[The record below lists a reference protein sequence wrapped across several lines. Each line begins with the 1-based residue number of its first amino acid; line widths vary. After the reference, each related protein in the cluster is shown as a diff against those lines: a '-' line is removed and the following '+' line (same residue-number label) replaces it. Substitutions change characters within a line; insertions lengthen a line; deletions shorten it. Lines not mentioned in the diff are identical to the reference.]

1 MPHRHLFSLSTIQSQ
16 ITAII
21 LFGLIII
28 VVGGSMLEQRVGNDY
43 PMLDID
49 TVDTYADRVFAL
61 SSILKTAT
69 LEERDVVVLAARRAG
84 WDLTLQPSSLKT
96 TFTTTSPAESMLDA
110 VVDFLFAPDGTQTP
124 VGGWKTFLN
133 GKRVVSAEVDEQTM
147 LVLGGFQ
154 DTAFWNELLAR
165 GPHYLV
171 ALITLI
177 VLFSSFAVRAI
188 TRPLRKI
195 AAAAANADI
204 TSGRMIFEEKGSVE
218 IVAVARSL
226 NGMSDRITTMIEGR
240 TRMLRGVSHDLRTPL
255 TRLRLRAERA
265 CEGELRDML
274 LADISRIDS
283 LLRDSLRYLR
293 DDYNRE
299 TVETVDLA
307 SMLQTIC
314 NEFSDIGHNV
324 SYFGPNRLPARFK
337 PVAITRAV
345 NNLCENAVKF
355 GSNVE
360 ISLGVIA
367 ETVVIE
373 VADDGPG
380 IPEALRSR
388 VLEPFYKID
397 AARSVNNTGFGLGLS
412 IVSEIVQGHA
422 GTLEFLERQPH
433 GLIVRLKIPLRHS

>member
-1 MPHRHLFSLSTIQSQ
+1 MPHRHLFTLSTIQSQ

-28 VVGGSMLEQRVGNDY
+28 VVGGSLLEQRVGNDY

-49 TVDTYADRVFAL
+49 NLADRVFAL
-61 SSILKTAT
+61 SSILHTAT
-69 LEERDVVVLAARRAG
+69 PEERDVIVMAAHRAG

-96 TFTTTSPAESMLDA
+96 TFTTTSSAEGVFDMALEL
-110 VVDFLFAPDGTQTP
+110 LFPPDGTQTP

-133 GKRVVSAEVDEQTM
+133 GKRVVSAEIDPQTI
-147 LVLGGFQ
+147 LVLGGLP
-154 DTAFWNELLAR
+154 DKAFGNEFLSR

-226 NGMSDRITTMIEGR
+226 NGMGDRITTMIEGR

-255 TRLRLRAERA
+255 TRLRLRVERA

-283 LLRDSLRYLR
+283 LLRESLRYLR
-293 DDYNRE
+293 DDHNRE
-299 TVETVDLA
+299 TAETVDLA

-324 SYFGPNRLPARFK
+324 SYSGPNRLPARFK
-337 PVAITRAV
+337 PVALTRAV

-355 GSNVE
+355 GSTVE
-360 ISLGVIA
+360 ISLGVVA

-397 AARSVNNTGFGLGLS
+397 AARSVDSAGFGLGLS

-433 GLIVRLKIPLRHS
+433 GLIVRLKIPLRHT